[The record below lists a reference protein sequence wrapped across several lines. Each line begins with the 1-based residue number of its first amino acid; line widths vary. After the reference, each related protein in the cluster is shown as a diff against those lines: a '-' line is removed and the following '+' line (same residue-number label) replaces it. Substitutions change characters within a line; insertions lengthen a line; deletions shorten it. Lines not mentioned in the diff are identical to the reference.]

1 MPTLRWEPLRDL
13 ARAIFA
19 SRGVPEDQ
27 AHMVADA
34 LVRANLAGHDSHG
47 VIRIPEY
54 VEWMGRGDVQPVAE
68 IRVLKNHGPLL
79 AIEGNHG
86 FGQVIGRAAMNL
98 ALSAAREHGLA
109 VMHLSHSAHLGR
121 IGDYPAMA
129 VEAGFLSVHFVNTHG
144 GGRIVAP
151 YGGSDRRMSANPVA
165 AGIPVPGR
173 TPVIIDF
180 STCAIAGGK
189 VHVAHNMGRQV
200 PAGCLIDRHGR
211 PTTDPAEFMSGFG
224 ALLGFAG
231 HRGYAIGFLCDVLA
245 GALGPAS
252 CSHPALTRVANAML
266 TIILSPGA
274 FRPEQEFH
282 AEVARYIDY
291 LKGSPLREGFSEILY
306 PGEPEARTERARM
319 ASGIELDDN
328 TWAAIVNVAARC
340 RVPVDLAACA

>member
-1 MPTLRWEPLRDL
+1 MPTVQWRPLRDL
-13 ARAIFA
+13 TRDIFIA
-19 SRGVPEDQ
+19 NDVPPEQ
-27 AHMVADA
+27 ALVVADA

-54 VEWMGRGDVQPVAE
+54 VEWMGRGEVQPVAE
-68 IRVLKNHGPLL
+68 VRVVKNQGPLL
-79 AIEGNHG
+79 AVEGNHG
-86 FGQVIGRAAMNL
+86 FGQVIGREAMKL
-98 ALSAAREHGLA
+98 ALGAAREHGIA

-129 VEAGFLSVHFVNTHG
+129 VDAGFLSVHFVNTHG

-151 YGGSDRRMSANPVA
+151 HGGSDRRMSANPIA

-189 VHVAHNMGRQV
+189 VHVAHNKGKQV
-200 PAGCLIDRHGR
+200 PEGCLIDRHGR

-224 ALLGFAG
+224 ALLGFSG

-245 GALGPAS
+245 GALGNAN
-252 CSHPALTRVANAML
+252 CSHPDFTRVANAML
-266 TIILSPGA
+266 TILIRPGS
-274 FRPEQEFH
+274 FRPEEEFH

-291 LKGSPLREGFSEILY
+291 LKASPLREGFSEILY
-306 PGEPEARTERARM
+306 PGEPEARTEQSRTVD
-319 ASGIELDDN
+319 GIDLDDN
-328 TWAAIVNVAARC
+328 TWNAIAAVAKKC
-340 RVPVDLAACA
+340 GVVPTTKK